1 MKYFFIKNLSSR
13 HAVEKMCKLL
23 KVSRS
28 GYYAWRSRG
37 KSSRALANES
47 LLVRIKESYIR
58 GRSVY
63 GSPRI
68 TSDLRDA
75 GIICSRNRVA
85 RLMRISKIRAKTK
98 RRFKVTTD
106 SKHKLPIAPNLL
118 ARDFTA
124 TAPDTVWV
132 ADITYVWTQEGWLYL
147 AAVLDLYSRS
157 IVGWSMG
164 SRIDA
169 RLAVGALSQAVKRRR
184 PGKGLVFHSD
194 RGVQYASTQM
204 RSELDKNGFI
214 QSMSRKGDCWDN
226 AVMESFFHTMKTE
239 HTYFERYKTRAEA
252 KSKLFDYIEVFYN
265 RQRKHSTL
273 GYKSPLAFEEARSVA

>member
-1 MKYFFIKNLSSR
+1 MKYSFIKSR
-13 HAVEKMCKLL
+13 GSAYAVEKMCRLL

-75 GIICSRNRVA
+75 GISCSRNRVA
-85 RLMRISKIRAKTK
+85 RLMRLADIRARTK
-98 RRFKVTTD
+98 RRFRATTD
-106 SKHKLPIAPNLL
+106 SRHKLPIAPNLL
-118 ARDFTA
+118 QRNFTA

-132 ADITYVWTQEGWLYL
+132 ADITYIWTREGWLYL

-164 SRIDA
+164 LRLDA
-169 RLAVGALSQAVKRRR
+169 GLTVSALRQAVKRRR
-184 PGKGLVFHSD
+184 PGKGVVFHSD
-194 RGVQYASTQM
+194 RGVQYASIQM
-204 RSELDKNGFI
+204 RSELDRNGFI

-226 AVMESFFHTMKTE
+226 AVMESFFHTLKTE
-239 HTYFERYKTRAEA
+239 HTYFERYQSRAEA
-252 KSKLFDYIEVFYN
+252 KSKIFDYIEVFYN

-273 GYKSPLAFEEARSVA
+273 SYKSPLAFEEARSVA